1 MTKEQ
6 IDKIIEDEI
15 ENKGD
20 WLNSLRLGYHED
32 AMDTFYW
39 SIDKFFDYDGDGVE
53 NFRNYLREF
62 KALVEIIRS
71 RSQEL
76 DSHNGYFGLLGV
88 MHGHLTMAK
97 RK

>member
-20 WLNSLRLGYHED
+20 WMQ
-32 AMDTFYW
+32 AMEQQPHQEAKDVFYW

-62 KALVEIIRS
+62 NALVEIIRS

-76 DSHNGYFGLLGV
+76 GRHNGYFGLLGV
-88 MHGHLTMAK
+88 MHGHLTTAK